1 MIIFSCQITFRGVC
15 WDNHVLMFEKLLK
28 DKIYSLQPDAG
39 QYKGNEAAEVFMVAS
54 LEWTCN

>member
-1 MIIFSCQITFRGVC
+1 MP
-15 WDNHVLMFEKLLK
+15 MFEKLLK